1 MPICRSFAPIVA
13 LALTSSLLLSPAV
26 AEEGVTLSGVK
37 GVKLLDAGVFTVSG
51 APSTARDETFE
62 FLQRP
67 DGGYTLLSAT
77 TMANGSYRVQARY
90 DYDSQWKPVAAYG
103 QGIYGDEPVQVAL
116 RNVAGG
122 VAIRVRGAKTA
133 IDKTIPCPKGCY
145 MDMAPSG
152 SPMFIMTRH
161 YDRAKGG
168 EQAFQWAA
176 QDLYQPLSSPD
187 DQQASINLRRELPV
201 RRADGSTISIRE
213 YRQLERIPTPNG
225 LFTLEFDV
233 WTDDAER
240 PIAYRINKVQD
251 KPPVAPI
258 VAIRRGYEDL
268 RAEVVG
274 ASH

>member
-1 MPICRSFAPIVA
+1 M
-13 LALTSSLLLSPAV
+13 
-26 AEEGVTLSGVK
+26 
-37 GVKLLDAGVFTVSG
+37 
-51 APSTARDETFE
+51 
-62 FLQRP
+62 RP

-77 TMANGSYRVQARY
+77 TMSNGSYRVQARY
-90 DYDSQWKPVAAYG
+90 DYDAQWKPVAAYG

-274 ASH
+274 ASR

>member
-1 MPICRSFAPIVA
+1 V
-13 LALTSSLLLSPAV
+13 
-26 AEEGVTLSGVK
+26 E
-37 GVKLLDAGVFTVSG
+37 
-51 APSTARDETFE
+51 AR
-62 FLQRP
+62 
-67 DGGYTLLSAT
+67 
-77 TMANGSYRVQARY
+77 
-90 DYDSQWKPVAAYG
+90 
-103 QGIYGDEPVQVAL
+103 
-116 RNVAGG
+116 GG
-122 VAIRVRGAKTA
+122 VRAGHLRRRAGAGRPA
-133 IDKTIPCPKGCY
+133 QRRRRRRDPRARRE
-145 MDMAPSG
+145 DRD
-152 SPMFIMTRH
+152 RH